1 MNKKKKIMIVTAVL
15 LAISV
20 GLSACFA
27 PTKTNDETSTP
38 STSATE
44 IKSTEETTEMTT
56 QQTTVPTTEATEP
69 SQETE
74 PAGAN
79 DEETKPVETKPAE
92 TEPEE
97 TEPPATEPEETEPE
111 ETGSGN
117 QGGSNPWNLTYE
129 EYQNMSA
136 AEQRA
141 QMEAFS
147 SIDEF
152 FAWYDAAK
160 KKHEAENPDIE
171 VGGGD
176 VVIPGGN

>member
-1 MNKKKKIMIVTAVL
+1 MNNKKKIMIVTAVL

-20 GLSACFA
+20 GLTACFA

-44 IKSTEETTEMTT
+44 IKSTEETTETTT

-97 TEPPATEPEETEPE
+97 TEPE

-141 QMEAFS
+141 QMEAFG

>member
-1 MNKKKKIMIVTAVL
+1 MNNKKKIMIVTAVL
-15 LAISV
+15 LAISF
-20 GLSACFA
+20 GMTACFA
-27 PTKTNDETSTP
+27 PTKTNDETSMP

-44 IKSTEETTEMTT
+44 INSTEETTETTT

-97 TEPPATEPEETEPE
+97 TEPE

-136 AEQRA
+136 GEQQA
-141 QMEAFS
+141 QMESFG
-147 SIDEF
+147 SIQDF
-152 FAWYDAAK
+152 FTWYNAAK
-160 KKHEAENPDIE
+160 EKYEKENPDIE
-171 VGGGD
+171 IGSSD
-176 VVIPGGN
+176 VVIPGEN